1 MPPLLLLIC
10 CFFLSIPKT
19 PGPEKPSLKVD
30 VQNVRVQEGAVHIGL
45 YRSCADFPNCKPLE
59 LIIVTVKGKPIQAA
73 FSVEPGEY
81 AVAVYHDENGNGEMD
96 KRAFGLPKEP
106 YGFSNNFRPRF
117 SAPKF
122 SDCRFRVGG
131 EGKTIS
137 VRLN

>member
-1 MPPLLLLIC
+1 MPLLLFLISL
-10 CFFLSIPKT
+10 FFLSTLPHS
-19 PGPEKPSLKVD
+19 GPEKPSLRVD
-30 VQNVRVQEGAVHIGL
+30 VHNVRVQRGAVHIGL
-45 YRSCADFPNCKPLE
+45 YRACADFPNCEPVE
-59 LIIVTVKGKPIQAA
+59 LIIVDANRKPIQAA

-81 AVAVYHDENGNGEMD
+81 AVAVYHDENGNGQMD
-96 KRAFGLPKEP
+96 KRVFGLPKEP

-137 VRLN
+137 VKLN

>member
-1 MPPLLLLIC
+1 MPLLLLLISL
-10 CFFLSIPKT
+10 FFLSDPDYS
-19 PGPEKPSLKVD
+19 GPSKPSLKVD
-30 VQNVRVQEGAVHIGL
+30 VQNIQLQQGSIHIGL
-45 YRSCADFPNCKPLE
+45 YRACADFPNCEPIE
-59 LIIVTVKGKPIQAA
+59 LIVVNAKGKSVQAA

-81 AVAVYHDENGNGEMD
+81 AVAVYHDENGNGQMD

-137 VRLN
+137 VKLN